1 MEAVKIYILMALISA
16 IAAASH
22 RWKRRETTEP
32 ATQAA
37 IPAPA
42 AQ

>member
-1 MEAVKIYILMALISA
+1 MEAVKIYILIALIGA

-22 RWKRRETTEP
+22 RWKRRETAET

-42 AQ
+42 TR